1 MLPNHQFLIH
11 RDDLNHAQISGN
23 KLHKLKPSIA
33 AANKN
38 NADVL
43 VSFGGPFSNHLHA
56 LAYAGHIHGFKTVGI
71 IRGELQ
77 KKLTPT
83 LVDCETWGMS
93 LIGVTRSVFRLCRDQ
108 IDYGSQSQAISDA
121 TNLIPELNSLRN
133 AYLIPEGGSHQ
144 DAIASLKAAYQH
156 VLKRQKYLEITHAV
170 CSTGT
175 GATVAGLSLAAPPN
189 VKVLGIQAVAEG
201 EATIERI
208 RSWLNHHPSNLSI
221 LPGHLGGFAK
231 TPDRLL
237 SFIAE
242 FESQRDIPLDPIYN
256 GKALFHLQHLFDNNY
271 FKVDDRVLVIHT
283 GGLQGRRSLD

>member
-1 MLPNHQFLIH
+1 MIPNNQILIH

-33 AANKN
+33 AAHKN
-38 NADVL
+38 GADVL
-43 VSFGGPFSNHLHA
+43 VSFGGPYSNHLHA

-77 KKLTPT
+77 DNLTPT
-83 LVDCETWGMS
+83 QIDCKAWGMR
-93 LIGVTRSVFRLCRDQ
+93 LIGIPRSVFRLCRDK
-108 IDYGSQSQAISDA
+108 INYDSQSQALGDA
-121 TNLIPELNSLRN
+121 TSLVPEFNYMHN

-144 DAIASLKAAYQH
+144 DAIISLKAAYQDI
-156 VLKRQKYLEITHAV
+156 LNRQEYLDITHAV
-170 CSTGT
+170 CATGT

-208 RSWLNHHPSNLSI
+208 RSWLNHRPSNLSI